1 MTYLS
6 PRYVIIAA
14 GGSGSR
20 FNSNLPKQFVE
31 LEGVPMLIRT
41 MEAFDQAI
49 PNIRVILVLPAEH
62 VHLWDELGK
71 NYNLE
76 ISHEVVTGGETRF
89 NSVKNGLDVID
100 DEEGFIAIHDGVRP
114 LISKK
119 LIRDA
124 FKAAESNGNAIPVIN
139 VNDSLRKVDGDLNMP
154 VNRGDFRVV
163 QTPQCFALS
172 VIKKSFKQSYS
183 PGFTDEA
190 SVVES
195 SGEVIHLIQGEPIN
209 IKITT
214 PADLLI
220 AEAFYKGS
228 LS

>member
-1 MTYLS
+1 VTYLT

-20 FNSNLPKQFVE
+20 FNSSLPKQFVE
-31 LEGVPMLIRT
+31 LESIPMLMRT

-49 PNIRVILVLPAEH
+49 SNINVILVLPTEH
-62 VHLWDELGK
+62 LHLWDELGK
-71 NYNLE
+71 KYKFE
-76 ISHEVVTGGETRF
+76 IPHQVVSGGETRF
-89 NSVKNGLDVID
+89 NSVKNGLNAIG
-100 DEEGFIAIHDGVRP
+100 DEEGFVAIHDGVRP
-114 LISKK
+114 LISKE
-119 LIRDA
+119 LISNA
-124 FKAAESNGNAIPVIN
+124 FNAAETNGNAIPVIN
-139 VNDSLRKVDGDLNMP
+139 VNDSLRKVDGDLSVP
-154 VNRGDFRVV
+154 VNRDDFRVV

-183 PGFTDEA
+183 PEFTDEA

-195 SGEVIHLIQGEPIN
+195 TGEVIHLIQGESIN

-220 AEAFYKGS
+220 AESFYKGS
-228 LS
+228 LR